1 MLRDGAPE
9 GGTLRDRGVRTN
21 GPDRCHSRLMT
32 ELIEIRVGELKQLF
46 NSIDPS
52 PFREKDLDPAA
63 EEFIVEWARE
73 AHRSA
78 ALELAVHVDRPAE
91 PESDPA
97 QLADAVHEFFRA
109 RAKVTRTK
117 LRLTF
122 RNGRISLVI
131 GIFCLAVSVGLGT
144 LVGRWLTE
152 QHTAGLI
159 RESLLIGGWVA
170 MWKPLET
177 FLYDWW
183 PIRAE
188 ARLYDRLSKMPVN
201 WHAGRM

>member
-1 MLRDGAPE
+1 M
-9 GGTLRDRGVRTN
+9 TN
-21 GPDRCHSRLMT
+21 QQP

-73 AHRSA
+73 AHRHA
-78 ALELAVHVDRPAE
+78 TLELVVHVDRPDPGAE
-91 PESDPA
+91 PAP
-97 QLADAVHEFFRA
+97 LADAVHEFFRA
-109 RAKVTRTK
+109 RAKAMRTK

-131 GIFCLAVSVGLGT
+131 GILCLGASVGLGT
-144 LVGRWLTE
+144 LVERWLTE
-152 QHTAGLI
+152 QTTASLI

-183 PIRAE
+183 PIRAD
-188 ARLYDRLSKMPVN
+188 ARLFDKLSTMPVRIS
-201 WHAGRM
+201 HGQKRS